1 MDKDTVIELK
11 KPELVGDVLT
21 EVLRNGARKLLKE
34 ALEVEI
40 EAFIEEYQNFRLPNG
55 YQRIVRNGYHKER
68 KVQTGI
74 GDVIAKVPRAAD
86 RVKDNENIIFQSNIL
101 PPYLRKT
108 KSIETLLPWL
118 YLKGIS
124 TGDFS
129 EALEA
134 LLGAEAKGLS
144 ASAISRLKTV
154 WEKEYQKWIKRDLSK
169 KHYVYFW
176 VDGIYCNVRMDKEKQ
191 CLLVIMGAT
200 QEGKKELVALEDGYR
215 ESEQSWKEILLD
227 LMNRGLKNW
236 PKVAVGDG
244 AMGFW
249 AALRKVCPDT
259 REQRCWMHKTGN
271 ILNKLPKSLQGK
283 AKSQIQQIW
292 MAESKANAE
301 KAFNHFLKAY
311 EAKYPKA
318 TECLE
323 KDRETLLTLYDFP
336 AEHWRH
342 LRTTNPIESTFA
354 TVRLRTK
361 KVRGCFSRT
370 TALTMAFK
378 LIGSAQ
384 KRWQRLHSSQRL
396 AEIIEGVQFM
406 DGEALK
412 NEAA

>member
-1 MDKDTVIELK
+1 MDKNTVIELK
-11 KPELVGDVLT
+11 KPELVEDVLT
-21 EVLRNGARKLLKE
+21 GVLRNGARRLLKE

-40 EAFIEEYQNFRLPNG
+40 ESFIEEYQDLRLPNG

-74 GDVIAKVPRAAD
+74 GDVPAKVPRASD
-86 RVKDNENIIFQSNIL
+86 RAKGAENIYFQSNIL

-124 TGDFS
+124 TGDFP

-134 LLGAEAKGLS
+134 LLGSEAKGLS
-144 ASAISRLKTV
+144 ASTVSRLKMV

-169 KHYVYFW
+169 NHYVYFW

-200 QEGKKELVALEDGYR
+200 QDGNKELVALEDGYR

-227 LMNRGLKNW
+227 LKNRGLKNW
-236 PKVAVGDG
+236 PRVAVGDG

-271 ILNKLPKSLQGK
+271 ILNKLPKSLKGK

-311 EAKYPKA
+311 GAKYPKA

-342 LRTTNPIESTFA
+342 LRTTNPIESTFS

-370 TALTMAFK
+370 TVLTMGFK
-378 LIGSAQ
+378 LIESAQ

-396 AEIIEGVQFM
+396 AEIIEGVQFV
-406 DGEALK
+406 DGEAFK

>member
-1 MDKDTVIELK
+1 MDKNNVIELK

-40 EAFIEEYQNFRLPNG
+40 EAFIEEYQDLRLPNG
-55 YQRIVRNGYHKER
+55 YQRIVRNGYHNER

-74 GDVIAKVPRAAD
+74 GDVPAKVPRAAD
-86 RVKDNENIIFQSNIL
+86 RAKGNENIYFQSNIL

-124 TGDFS
+124 TGDFA

-134 LLGAEAKGLS
+134 LLGSEAKGLS
-144 ASAISRLKTV
+144 ASTVSRLKTV
-154 WEKEYQKWIKRDLSK
+154 WEKEYREWIQRDLSK

-215 ESEQSWKEILLD
+215 ESEQSWKEVLLD
-227 LMNRGLKNW
+227 LKNRGLKNW
-236 PKVAVGDG
+236 AKVAVGDG

-249 AALRKVCPDT
+249 TALRKVCPDT

-301 KAFNHFLKAY
+301 KALNHFLKTY

-342 LRTTNPIESTFA
+342 LRTTNPIESTFS

-370 TALTMAFK
+370 TVLTMGFK
-378 LIGSAQ
+378 LIESAQ

-396 AEIIEGVQFM
+396 VEIIEGVQFI

-412 NEAA
+412 IEAA

>member
-1 MDKDTVIELK
+1 
-11 KPELVGDVLT
+11 
-21 EVLRNGARKLLKE
+21 
-34 ALEVEI
+34 
-40 EAFIEEYQNFRLPNG
+40 
-55 YQRIVRNGYHKER
+55 
-68 KVQTGI
+68 
-74 GDVIAKVPRAAD
+74 
-86 RVKDNENIIFQSNIL
+86 
-101 PPYLRKT
+101 
-108 KSIETLLPWL
+108 
-118 YLKGIS
+118 LKGIS

-134 LLGAEAKGLS
+134 LLGSEAKGLS
-144 ASAISRLKTV
+144 ASTISRLKTI
-154 WEKEYQKWIKRDLSK
+154 WEKEYQEWIKRDLSK

-200 QEGKKELVALEDGYR
+200 REGKKELIALEDGYR

-227 LMNRGLKNW
+227 LKNRGLKNW

-283 AKSQIQQIW
+283 AKSRIQEIW

-301 KAFNHFLKAY
+301 KAFNHFLKTY

-323 KDRETLLTLYDFP
+323 KDRATLLTLYDFP

-342 LRTTNPIESTFA
+342 LRTTNPIESTFS

-370 TALTMAFK
+370 TVLTMAFK
-378 LIGSAQ
+378 LIESAQ
-384 KRWQRLHSSQRL
+384 KRWQRLHASQRL
-396 AEIIEGVQFM
+396 AEIIEGVQFV

>member
-1 MDKDTVIELK
+1 MDKNTVIELK
-11 KPELVGDVLT
+11 KPELVEDVLT
-21 EVLRNGARKLLKE
+21 GVLRNGARRLLKE

-40 EAFIEEYQNFRLPNG
+40 ESFIEEYQDLRLPNG

-74 GDVIAKVPRAAD
+74 GDVPAKVPRASD
-86 RVKDNENIIFQSNIL
+86 RAKGAENIYFQSNIL

-124 TGDFS
+124 TGDFP

-134 LLGAEAKGLS
+134 LLGSEAKGLS
-144 ASAISRLKTV
+144 ASTVSRLKMV

-169 KHYVYFW
+169 NHYVYFW

-200 QEGKKELVALEDGYR
+200 PEGKKELVALEDGYR

-227 LMNRGLKNW
+227 LKNRGLKNW

-271 ILNKLPKSLQGK
+271 ILNKLPKSLKGK

-311 EAKYPKA
+311 GAKYPKA

-342 LRTTNPIESTFA
+342 LRTTNPIESTFS

-370 TALTMAFK
+370 TVLTMGFK
-378 LIGSAQ
+378 LIESAQ

-396 AEIIEGVQFM
+396 AEIIEGVQFV
-406 DGEALK
+406 DGEAFK